1 MIEVK
6 NLKKTYDVKRR
17 DGLFKSHRETI
28 EAVKDISM
36 RIDAG
41 QIVGLLGINGA
52 GKTTTIKMLTTLIEP
67 TSGTYSFDGMDAIVH
82 PAEVKKQINM
92 IAGGERM
99 IYWRLSAY
107 ENLWY
112 YGQLYGI
119 DNSVL
124 KQRIENLLKMVGL
137 QDKANLPVETFSK
150 GMKQRLQIARG
161 LINDPKYI
169 FLDEPT
175 IGLDAV
181 VTRELHDE
189 IMSLA
194 KVKEKGILLTSHY
207 LSEVEELCDYIY
219 LVNNGELIVEGTKK
233 DLTDFVFLRN
243 QYVFS
248 TKGMDKNVYNGLK
261 KHVCNVDNDAEI
273 LYENGKVMITSNVE
287 LSTILAGFAIQES
300 LTIVELHKME
310 PSLEQAMIKLSK
322 DMKKE
327 AEREILYKS
336 LVG

>member
-1 MIEVK
+1 MIEVR

-17 DGLFKSHRETI
+17 YGFFKSHREQI

-67 TSGTYSFDGMDAIVH
+67 TSGVYTFDGMDAIKH

-99 IYWRLSAY
+99 IYWRLTAY

-112 YGQLYGI
+112 YGQLYGV
-119 DNSVL
+119 DNAVL
-124 KQRIENLLKMVGL
+124 KQRIENLLKLVGL
-137 QDKANLPVETFSK
+137 SDKANLPVETYSK

-181 VTRELHDE
+181 VTQELHQE
-189 IMSLA
+189 IKDLA
-194 KVKEKGILLTSHY
+194 KRQEKGILLTSHY

-219 LVNNGELIVEGTKK
+219 LVNNGQLIVEGTKK
-233 DLTDFVFLRN
+233 DLTDYVFLRN
-243 QYVFS
+243 RYEFS
-248 TKGMDKNVYNGLK
+248 TKGMDEFVYQKLK
-261 KHVCNVDNDAEI
+261 KHLRDVDNEAEI
-273 LYENGKVMITSNVE
+273 SFDNGKTIIESKKE
-287 LSTILAGFAIQES
+287 LSSALAGFAIQEM
-300 LTIVELHKME
+300 LTIKELHKME
-310 PSLEQAMIKLSK
+310 PSLEQAVIKLSK
-322 DMKKE
+322 EMQKE
-327 AEREILYKS
+327 EIA
-336 LVG
+336 

>member
-1 MIEVK
+1 MIEVQ
-6 NLKKTYDVKRR
+6 NLNKIYEVKRR
-17 DGLFKSHRETI
+17 DGVFKSHKEKI

-36 RIDAG
+36 RIEAG

-67 TSGTYSFDGMDAIVH
+67 TTGTYSFDGIDAIAH

-99 IYWRLSAY
+99 IYWRLTAY

-119 DNSVL
+119 ENGIL
-124 KQRIENLLKMVGL
+124 KTRIEKLLKLVGL
-137 QDKANLPVETFSK
+137 EDKAHLPVETFSK

-181 VTRELHDE
+181 VTEELHEE
-189 IMSLA
+189 IKDLA
-194 KVKEKGILLTSHY
+194 RKQEKGILLTSHY

-219 LVNNGELIVEGTKK
+219 LVNNGELVVEGTKK
-233 DLTDFVFLRN
+233 DLTDFVFMSN
-243 QYVFS
+243 QYLFS
-248 TKGMDKNVYNGLK
+248 TNGMDGNVYQKLK
-261 KHVCNVDNDAEI
+261 RYITNVDNEAEI
-273 LYENGKVMITSNVE
+273 TFENGKTMITSKAE
-287 LSTILAGFAIQES
+287 LSSSLAGFAIQEM
-300 LTIVELHKME
+300 LTINELHKME
-310 PSLEQAMIKLSK
+310 PSLEQAVIKLS
-322 DMKKE
+322 
-327 AEREILYKS
+327 REMQREEIA
-336 LVG
+336 

>member
-1 MIEVK
+1 MIEVQ
-6 NLKKTYDVKRR
+6 NLKKTYEVKRR
-17 DGLFKSHRETI
+17 DGIFKSHKEKI

-36 RIDAG
+36 KIDAG

-67 TSGTYSFDGMDAIVH
+67 TAGTYSFDGIDAISH
-82 PAEVKKQINM
+82 PEEVKKQINM

-99 IYWRLSAY
+99 IYWRLTAY

-119 DNSVL
+119 ENGIL
-124 KQRIENLLKMVGL
+124 KTRIEQLLKLVGL
-137 QDKANLPVETFSK
+137 EDKANLPVETFSK

-181 VTRELHDE
+181 VTAELHEE
-189 IMSLA
+189 IKDLA
-194 KVKEKGILLTSHY
+194 RKQEKGILLTSHY

-219 LVNNGELIVEGTKK
+219 LVNNGKLIVEGTKK

-243 QYVFS
+243 QYSFS
-248 TKGMDKNVYNGLK
+248 TKGMDEAICQKLK
-261 KHVCNVDNDAEI
+261 RHIAKVDTDAEI
-273 LYENGKVMITSNVE
+273 NFENGKTTITSKSE
-287 LSTILAGFAIQES
+287 LSSALAGFAIHEK
-300 LTIVELHKME
+300 LTINELHKME
-310 PSLEQAMIKLSK
+310 PSLEQAVIKLSK
-322 DMKKE
+322 EMQ
-327 AEREILYKS
+327 REEIA
-336 LVG
+336 

>member
-1 MIEVK
+1 MIEVR

-17 DGLFKSHRETI
+17 EGIFKSHREKI

-36 RIDAG
+36 RIEAG

-67 TSGTYSFDGMDAIVH
+67 TEGTYSFDGMDAIAH
-82 PAEVKKQINM
+82 PSEVKKQINM

-99 IYWRLSAY
+99 IYWRLTAY

-112 YGQLYGI
+112 YGQLYGVE
-119 DNSVL
+119 NELL
-124 KQRIENLLKMVGL
+124 KQRISNLLKLVGL
-137 QDKANLPVETFSK
+137 ENKANLPVETFSK

-161 LINDPKYI
+161 MINDPKYI

-181 VTRELHDE
+181 VTQELHEE
-189 IMSLA
+189 IKSLA
-194 KVKEKGILLTSHY
+194 KEQEKGILLTSHY

-233 DLTDFVFLRN
+233 DLTDYVFLRN
-243 QYVFS
+243 QYSFS
-248 TKGMDKNVYNGLK
+248 VKGMDEFIVSKLRKQIGAID
-261 KHVCNVDNDAEI
+261 VDADVFLDGNRA
-273 LYENGKVMITSNVE
+273 MINSKRE
-287 LSTILAGFAIQES
+287 LSSAIAEFAVREGLI
-300 LTIVELHKME
+300 INELHKME
-310 PSLEQAMIKLSK
+310 PSLEQAVIKLT
-322 DMKKE
+322 KE
-327 AEREILYKS
+327 IQKEEIA
-336 LVG
+336 

>member
-1 MIEVK
+1 MIEVR

-17 DGLFKSHRETI
+17 DGLFKSHRERI

-67 TSGTYSFDGMDAIVH
+67 TSGTYSFDGMDAIKH
-82 PAEVKKQINM
+82 PSEVKKQINM

-99 IYWRLSAY
+99 IYWRLTAY

-119 DNSVL
+119 DNAVL
-124 KQRIENLLKMVGL
+124 KQRIEKLLKLVGL
-137 QDKANLPVETFSK
+137 EDKANLPVETFSK

-181 VTRELHDE
+181 VTQELHRE
-189 IMSLA
+189 IKSLA
-194 KVKEKGILLTSHY
+194 KEQGKGILLTSHY

-219 LVNNGELIVEGTKK
+219 LVNSGELVVEGTKK

-243 QYVFS
+243 QYEFS
-248 TKGMDKNVYNGLK
+248 TKGMDEAIYQKLK
-261 KHVCNVDNDAEI
+261 SHICHVDNEAEI
-273 LYENGKVMITSNVE
+273 SFENGKTVIESKME
-287 LSTILAGFAIQES
+287 LSSVLAGFAIQEM
-300 LTIVELHKME
+300 LTINELHKME
-310 PSLEQAMIKLSK
+310 PSLEQAVIKLSK
-322 DMKKE
+322 DMQKE
-327 AEREILYKS
+327 EIA
-336 LVG
+336 

>member
-1 MIEVK
+1 MIEVH

-17 DGLFKSHRETI
+17 QNFFHSTREKV

-36 RIDAG
+36 KIEAG

-67 TSGTYSFDGMDAIVH
+67 TSGSYMFDGMDALAH
-82 PAEVKKQINM
+82 PHQVKKQINM

-99 IYWRLSAY
+99 IYWRLTAY

-119 DNSVL
+119 ENNEL
-124 KQRIENLLKMVGL
+124 RLRIEKLLKLVGL
-137 QDKANLPVETFSK
+137 EDKANLPVETFSK

-161 LINDPKYI
+161 MINDPKYI

-181 VTRELHDE
+181 VTQELHGE
-189 IMSLA
+189 IKNLA
-194 KVKEKGILLTSHY
+194 KQQGKGILLTSHY

-219 LVNNGELIVEGTKK
+219 MVNNGELVVEGTKK
-233 DLTDFVFLRN
+233 ELTDFVFTKKYYAFSVQGMDEAIVAKLRN
-243 QYVFS
+243 H
-248 TKGMDKNVYNGLK
+248 LL
-261 KHVCNVDNDAEI
+261 I
-273 LYENGKVMITSNVE
+273 LDGDSRVE
-287 LSTILAGFAIQES
+287 LEGRTANISSRLELSSILAEFAVREGFI
-300 LTIVELHKME
+300 INELHKLE
-310 PSLEQAMIKLSK
+310 PSLEQAVIKLSK
-322 DMKKE
+322 NI
-327 AEREILYKS
+327 EREEKGIA
-336 LVG
+336 